1 MARRRINLGSAQLQV
16 GARLRKLS
24 LLLALALAVSGSSAV
39 AATKKP
45 SPTPTVKATAKATTK
60 ATTKATVSAK
70 PTAKSTVKTSAKPS
84 SSASTK
90 STAKPSAM
98 STSQSTSTSTS
109 TTTAKPTVKPKP
121 KPKPRK
127 KIKVSPSP
135 KPKWPP
141 VGFEYES
148 GIYAKIPTSKELVGV
163 ISAKGNLAS
172 QVAACSKFICGA
184 VQVASEPGC
193 LWWEV
198 NSKVYGQ
205 NKELIGSLQTISG
218 QSLAREVKTI
228 LLISP
233 EPLESLEYV
242 SSIEVVCHQEA
253 KPEGTQSVTFTKV
266 NK

>member
-1 MARRRINLGSAQLQV
+1 MARSRIDLGNAQLQV

-24 LLLALALAVSGSSAV
+24 LFLVIAMAVSGSAAS

-45 SPTPTVKATAKATTK
+45 TPTPTAKVTSKAT
-60 ATTKATVSAK
+60 AK
-70 PTAKSTVKTSAKPS
+70 PTAKATVKP
-84 SSASTK
+84 
-90 STAKPSAM
+90 TAKPTAKPTT
-98 STSQSTSTSTS
+98 TSK
-109 TTTAKPTVKPKP
+109 TTAKPTTTSTSTAKPTVKPKPKP

-141 VGFEYES
+141 VGFEYET
-148 GIYAKIPTSKELVGV
+148 GIYAKVPTSKELVGV

-184 VQVASEPGC
+184 VQVAAEPGC
-193 LWWEV
+193 VWWEV

-205 NKELIGSLQTISG
+205 NKELIGNLRTIAG
-218 QSLAREVKTI
+218 QSLAREIKTI

-253 KPEGTQSVTFTKV
+253 KPENTQTVTFTKV
-266 NK
+266 N

>member
-24 LLLALALAVSGSSAV
+24 LLLALALTVSGSSAV

-45 SPTPTVKATAKATTK
+45 SPTPTTKTTSK

-70 PTAKSTVKTSAKPS
+70 PTAKSSAKPTTKPTAKSPTKPSATS
-84 SSASTK
+84 SSTSSAI
-90 STAKPSAM
+90 STAKP
-98 STSQSTSTSTS
+98 TI
-109 TTTAKPTVKPKP
+109 KPKPKP

-253 KPEGTQSVTFTKV
+253 KPEGTQSVSFTKV

>member
-1 MARRRINLGSAQLQV
+1 M

-24 LLLALALAVSGSSAV
+24 ILLAIAMALSASSAT

-45 SPTPTVKATAKATTK
+45 TPTPTVKATAKTTVK
-60 ATTKATVSAK
+60 ATATPTAKATAK
-70 PTAKSTVKTSAKPS
+70 PTAKTTAQPTTTAK
-84 SSASTK
+84 A
-90 STAKPSAM
+90 TAKP
-98 STSQSTSTSTS
+98 TSTSTS
-109 TTTAKPTVKPKP
+109 TATAKATVKPKPKP

-135 KPKWPP
+135 KPQWPP
-141 VGFEYES
+141 IGFEYAT

-193 LWWEV
+193 VWWEV
-198 NSKVYGQ
+198 NSKVYAQ
-205 NKELIGSLQTISG
+205 NKDLIGELRTITG
-218 QSLAREVKTI
+218 ASLAREVRTI

-253 KPEGTQSVTFTKV
+253 KPEGTQAVTFTKV
-266 NK
+266 NG

>member
-1 MARRRINLGSAQLQV
+1 M

-45 SPTPTVKATAKATTK
+45 SPTPTVKT
-60 ATTKATVSAK
+60 
-70 PTAKSTVKTSAKPS
+70 
-84 SSASTK
+84 
-90 STAKPSAM
+90 TAKPSATPTSK
-98 STSQSTSTSTS
+98 STSTSTSTS
-109 TTTAKPTVKPKP
+109 TTKPTVKPKPKP

-141 VGFEYES
+141 VGFEYEA
-148 GIYAKIPTSKELVGV
+148 GIYAKIPSSKELVGV

-205 NKELIGSLQTISG
+205 NKEPIGSLQTVSG

-253 KPEGTQSVTFTKV
+253 KPEGTQPVTFTKV

>member
-1 MARRRINLGSAQLQV
+1 MAHSRIDLGGAQFQV

-24 LLLALALAVSGSSAV
+24 ILLAIAMALSASSAT

-45 SPTPTVKATAKATTK
+45 TPTPTVKATAKTTVK
-60 ATTKATVSAK
+60 ATA
-70 PTAKSTVKTSAKPS
+70 PST
-84 SSASTK
+84 TK
-90 STAKPSAM
+90 STAKPTAK
-98 STSQSTSTSTS
+98 TTAKPTTTAKATAKPISTSTSTA
-109 TTTAKPTVKPKP
+109 TAKATVKPKPKP

-135 KPKWPP
+135 KPQWPP
-141 VGFEYES
+141 VGFEYAT

-193 LWWEV
+193 VWWEV
-198 NSKVYGQ
+198 NSKVYAQ
-205 NKELIGSLQTISG
+205 NKDLIGELRTITG
-218 QSLAREVKTI
+218 ASLAREVKTI

-253 KPEGTQSVTFTKV
+253 KPEGTQAVTFTKA
-266 NK
+266 NG

>member
-1 MARRRINLGSAQLQV
+1 M

-24 LLLALALAVSGSSAV
+24 VLLAIAMALSASSAT

-45 SPTPTVKATAKATTK
+45 TPTPTVKATAKTTVK
-60 ATTKATVSAK
+60 ATAI
-70 PTAKSTVKTSAKPS
+70 ST
-84 SSASTK
+84 TK
-90 STAKPSAM
+90 STAKPTAK
-98 STSQSTSTSTS
+98 TTAKPTTTAKATAKPTSTSTS
-109 TTTAKPTVKPKP
+109 TTSAKATVKPKPKP

-135 KPKWPP
+135 KPQWPP
-141 VGFEYES
+141 VGFEYAT
-148 GIYAKIPTSKELVGV
+148 GVYAKIPTSKELVGV

-193 LWWEV
+193 VWWEV
-198 NSKVYGQ
+198 NSKVYAQ
-205 NKELIGSLQTISG
+205 NKDLIGELRTITG
-218 QSLAREVKTI
+218 ASLAREVKTI

-242 SSIEVVCHQEA
+242 SSIEVFCHQEA
-253 KPEGTQSVTFTKV
+253 KPEGTQAVTFTKV
-266 NK
+266 NG

>member
-1 MARRRINLGSAQLQV
+1 MACHRINLGDSQLQV

-24 LLLALALAVSGSSAV
+24 LLLTFALAISSTSAI

-45 SPTPTVKATAKATTK
+45 TPTPTTKVTAKATTK
-60 ATTKATVSAK
+60 ATANAT
-70 PTAKSTVKTSAKPS
+70 TKTSAKPS
-84 SSASTK
+84 AST
-90 STAKPSAM
+90 TAKTSAKP
-98 STSQSTSTSTS
+98 
-109 TTTAKPTVKPKP
+109 TTTATTKPKPKP

-127 KIKVSPSP
+127 KVKVSPSP

-141 VGFEYES
+141 VGFEYEA

-184 VQVASEPGC
+184 VQVAAEPGC

-198 NSKVYGQ
+198 NSKVYGR
-205 NKELIGSLQTISG
+205 NKEPIGALRTIAG

-253 KPEGTQSVTFTKV
+253 KPEGTESVTFTKV
-266 NK
+266 NN

>member
-1 MARRRINLGSAQLQV
+1 M

-24 LLLALALAVSGSSAV
+24 ILLAIAMALSASSAT

-45 SPTPTVKATAKATTK
+45 TPTPTVKATVKTTVKATATSTTK
-60 ATTKATVSAK
+60 ATAK
-70 PTAKSTVKTSAKPS
+70 PTAKT
-84 SSASTK
+84 
-90 STAKPSAM
+90 TAKPTNTAKV
-98 STSQSTSTSTS
+98 TAKPTSTSTS
-109 TTTAKPTVKPKP
+109 TATAKATVKPKPKP

-135 KPKWPP
+135 KPQWPP
-141 VGFEYES
+141 VGFEYAT

-193 LWWEV
+193 VWWEV
-198 NSKVYGQ
+198 NSKVYAQ
-205 NKELIGSLQTISG
+205 NKDLIGELRTITG
-218 QSLAREVKTI
+218 ASLAREVRTI

-253 KPEGTQSVTFTKV
+253 KPEGTQAVTFTKV
-266 NK
+266 NG

>member
-1 MARRRINLGSAQLQV
+1 MARSRIDLGNAQLQV
-16 GARLRKLS
+16 GARLRRLS
-24 LLLALALAVSGSSAV
+24 LFLVLAMAVSGSSAS

-45 SPTPTVKATAKATTK
+45 TPTTTPTVKATSKT
-60 ATTKATVSAK
+60 
-70 PTAKSTVKTSAKPS
+70 TAKV
-84 SSASTK
+84 
-90 STAKPSAM
+90 TAKPSASATTKSSAKPATP
-98 STSQSTSTSTS
+98 STSSSSSTS
-109 TTTAKPTVKPKP
+109 TAKPTVKPKP

-163 ISAKGNLAS
+163 ISAKENLAS

-184 VQVASEPGC
+184 VQVAAEPGC
-193 LWWEV
+193 VWWEV

-205 NKELIGSLQTISG
+205 NKELIGSLRTITG
-218 QSLAREVKTI
+218 QSLAREIKTI

-266 NK
+266 GS

>member
-1 MARRRINLGSAQLQV
+1 MARSRNYLGSSKLQV
-16 GARLRKLS
+16 GARLSNLAI
-24 LLLALALAVSGSSAV
+24 LLALVLTVSGSSAI

-45 SPTPTVKATAKATTK
+45 TPTPTTKVTAKATAKPTAKTTAK
-60 ATTKATVSAK
+60 ASAK
-70 PTAKSTVKTSAKPS
+70 PTAKSTAKPT
-84 SSASTK
+84 AS
-90 STAKPSAM
+90 
-98 STSQSTSTSTS
+98 STSTS
-109 TTTAKPTVKPKP
+109 TTAPTAKASVKPKPKP

-172 QVAACSKFICGA
+172 QVAACRTFICGA
-184 VQVASEPGC
+184 VQVASEQGC
-193 LWWEV
+193 VWWEV
-198 NSKVYGQ
+198 NSKVYAQ
-205 NKELIGSLQTISG
+205 NRDLIGNLRTISG
-218 QSLAREVKTI
+218 ASVAREVKTI

-233 EPLESLEYV
+233 EPLASLEYV

-253 KPEGTQSVTFTKV
+253 KPEGTESVTFTKV
-266 NK
+266 SN

>member
-1 MARRRINLGSAQLQV
+1 MARSRINLGSAQLQV

-24 LLLALALAVSGSSAV
+24 LFLVIAMAVSGSSAV

-45 SPTPTVKATAKATTK
+45 TPTPTVKATTK
-60 ATTKATVSAK
+60 ATAK
-70 PTAKSTVKTSAKPS
+70 PTVKPT
-84 SSASTK
+84 TK
-90 STAKPSAM
+90 STAKPTA
-98 STSQSTSTSTS
+98 TTKTTAKPTSTSTS

-127 KIKVSPSP
+127 KVKVSPSP

-141 VGFEYES
+141 VGFEYEA
-148 GIYAKIPTSKELVGV
+148 GIYAKVPTSKELVGV

-184 VQVASEPGC
+184 VQVAAEPGC
-193 LWWEV
+193 VWWEV
-198 NSKVYGQ
+198 NSKVYAQ
-205 NKELIGSLQTISG
+205 NKDLIGNLRTITG

-253 KPEGTQSVTFTKV
+253 KPEGTQTVTFTKV
-266 NK
+266 NG

>member
-1 MARRRINLGSAQLQV
+1 MARSRIDLGSAQLQM

-24 LLLALALAVSGSSAV
+24 ILLAIAMALSASSAT

-45 SPTPTVKATAKATTK
+45 TPTPTVKATAKTTVK
-60 ATTKATVSAK
+60 ATATSTK
-70 PTAKSTVKTSAKPS
+70 
-84 SSASTK
+84 K
-90 STAKPSAM
+90 STAKPTAI
-98 STSQSTSTSTS
+98 TTAKPTTTAKATAKPTSTSTS
-109 TTTAKPTVKPKP
+109 TATAKATVKPKPKP

-135 KPKWPP
+135 KPQWPP
-141 VGFEYES
+141 VGFEYAT

-193 LWWEV
+193 VWWEV
-198 NSKVYGQ
+198 NSKVYAQ
-205 NKELIGSLQTISG
+205 NKDLIGELRTITG
-218 QSLAREVKTI
+218 ASLAREVRTI

-253 KPEGTQSVTFTKV
+253 KPEGTQAVTFTKV
-266 NK
+266 NG

>member
-1 MARRRINLGSAQLQV
+1 M

-24 LLLALALAVSGSSAV
+24 LLLAIAMALSASSAT
-39 AATKKP
+39 AATKTP
-45 SPTPTVKATAKATTK
+45 TPTPTVKATAKTTVKATATSTTK
-60 ATTKATVSAK
+60 TTAK
-70 PTAKSTVKTSAKPS
+70 PTAKATVTPTS
-84 SSASTK
+84 K
-90 STAKPSAM
+90 STAKP
-98 STSQSTSTSTS
+98 TPTSTS
-109 TTTAKPTVKPKP
+109 TTTAKATVKP

-135 KPKWPP
+135 KPQWPP
-141 VGFEYES
+141 AGFEYET

-184 VQVASEPGC
+184 VQVAAEPGC
-193 LWWEV
+193 VWWEV

-205 NKELIGSLQTISG
+205 NKVLIGELRTITGS
-218 QSLAREVKTI
+218 SLAREVRTI

-242 SSIEVVCHQEA
+242 SSIEVICHQEA
-253 KPEGTQSVTFTKV
+253 KPEGTQPVTFTKV
-266 NK
+266 NG

>member
-1 MARRRINLGSAQLQV
+1 MARSRIDLGSAQLQV

-24 LLLALALAVSGSSAV
+24 IFLALTLVMSGSSAV

-45 SPTPTVKATAKATTK
+45 TPTPTVKATAKATAKPTVKATVQPTTKTTSKTTAKPTTTAK
-60 ATTKATVSAK
+60 ATTK
-70 PTAKSTVKTSAKPS
+70 PTATGTSA
-84 SSASTK
+84 
-90 STAKPSAM
+90 
-98 STSQSTSTSTS
+98 
-109 TTTAKPTVKPKP
+109 TTAKPTVKPKPKP

-135 KPKWPP
+135 KPQWPP
-141 VGFEYES
+141 VDFEYAS
-148 GIYAKIPTSKELVGV
+148 GIYAKIPTSKELIGV

-193 LWWEV
+193 VWWEV
-198 NSKVYGQ
+198 NSKVYAQ
-205 NKELIGSLQTISG
+205 NKDLIGNLRTITG
-218 QSLAREVKTI
+218 ASLAREVKTI

-233 EPLESLEYV
+233 EPIATSEYV

-266 NK
+266 NG

>member
-1 MARRRINLGSAQLQV
+1 MARSRIDLGSAQLQV

-45 SPTPTVKATAKATTK
+45 SPTPTVKATVKAIATAKSTAKAT
-60 ATTKATVSAK
+60 AKATVSA
-70 PTAKSTVKTSAKPS
+70 TTKSSAKPS
-84 SSASTK
+84 AAT
-90 STAKPSAM
+90 
-98 STSQSTSTSTS
+98 TSQSTSTS
-109 TTTAKPTVKPKP
+109 TAKPTVKPKP
-121 KPKPRK
+121 KPKPKPRK
-127 KIKVSPSP
+127 KITVSPSP

-141 VGFEYES
+141 VGFEYEA

-253 KPEGTQSVTFTKV
+253 KPEGTPSVTFTKV

>member
-1 MARRRINLGSAQLQV
+1 MARSRIDLGNAQLQV

-24 LLLALALAVSGSSAV
+24 LFLVIAMAVSGSAAS

-45 SPTPTVKATAKATTK
+45 TPTPTAKVTSKAT
-60 ATTKATVSAK
+60 AK
-70 PTAKSTVKTSAKPS
+70 PTAKATVKP
-84 SSASTK
+84 
-90 STAKPSAM
+90 TAKPTT
-98 STSQSTSTSTS
+98 TSKTTAKPTTTSTS
-109 TTTAKPTVKPKP
+109 TAKPTVKPKP

-141 VGFEYES
+141 VGFEYET
-148 GIYAKIPTSKELVGV
+148 GIYAKVPTSKELVGV

-184 VQVASEPGC
+184 VQVAAEPGC
-193 LWWEV
+193 VWWEV

-205 NKELIGSLQTISG
+205 NKELIGNLRTIAG
-218 QSLAREVKTI
+218 QSLAREIKTI

-253 KPEGTQSVTFTKV
+253 KPENTQTVTFTKV
-266 NK
+266 N

>member
-1 MARRRINLGSAQLQV
+1 MARRRINLGNAQLQM
-16 GARLRKLS
+16 GARLRKIS
-24 LLLALALAVSGSSAV
+24 LLLALALAVSGSSAL

-45 SPTPTVKATAKATTK
+45 SPTPSVKATVKATAKPS
-60 ATTKATVSAK
+60 VSA
-70 PTAKSTVKTSAKPS
+70 T
-84 SSASTK
+84 TK
-90 STAKPSAM
+90 STAKPAAS
-98 STSQSTSTSTS
+98 STSKSTSTATS
-109 TTTAKPTVKPKP
+109 TIKPTVKPKP

-127 KIKVSPSP
+127 KIRVSPSP

-141 VGFEYES
+141 VGFEYEA

-184 VQVASEPGC
+184 VQVASEQGC

-205 NKELIGSLQTISG
+205 NKELIGALQTIAG

>member
-1 MARRRINLGSAQLQV
+1 MARRGIDLGSAQLQV

-24 LLLALALAVSGSSAV
+24 IFRALTLVMSGSSAV

-45 SPTPTVKATAKATTK
+45 TPTPTVKATAKATAKPTVKATVQPTTK
-60 ATTKATVSAK
+60 TTSKTTAKPTATTKATAK
-70 PTAKSTVKTSAKPS
+70 PTATGTSA
-84 SSASTK
+84 
-90 STAKPSAM
+90 
-98 STSQSTSTSTS
+98 
-109 TTTAKPTVKPKP
+109 TTAKPTVKPKPKP

-135 KPKWPP
+135 KPQWPP
-141 VGFEYES
+141 VDFEYAS
-148 GIYAKIPTSKELVGV
+148 GIYAKIPTSKELIGV

-193 LWWEV
+193 VWWEV
-198 NSKVYGQ
+198 NSKVYAQ
-205 NKELIGSLQTISG
+205 NKDLIGNLRTITG
-218 QSLAREVKTI
+218 ASLAREVKTI

-233 EPLESLEYV
+233 EPIATSEYV

-266 NK
+266 NG

>member
-1 MARRRINLGSAQLQV
+1 M

-24 LLLALALAVSGSSAV
+24 ILLAIAMALSASSAT

-45 SPTPTVKATAKATTK
+45 TPTPTVKATAKTTVK
-60 ATTKATVSAK
+60 ATATSTK
-70 PTAKSTVKTSAKPS
+70 
-84 SSASTK
+84 K
-90 STAKPSAM
+90 STAKPTAI
-98 STSQSTSTSTS
+98 TTAKPTTTAKATAKPTSTSTS
-109 TTTAKPTVKPKP
+109 TATAKATVKPKP

-135 KPKWPP
+135 KPQWPP
-141 VGFEYES
+141 VGFEYAT

-193 LWWEV
+193 VWWEV
-198 NSKVYGQ
+198 NSKVYAQ
-205 NKELIGSLQTISG
+205 NKDLIGELRTITG
-218 QSLAREVKTI
+218 ASLAREVRTI

-253 KPEGTQSVTFTKV
+253 KPEGTQAVTFTKV
-266 NK
+266 NG

>member
-1 MARRRINLGSAQLQV
+1 MARSRIDLGSAQLQV

-24 LLLALALAVSGSSAV
+24 IFLALTLVMSGSSAF

-45 SPTPTVKATAKATTK
+45 TPTPTAKTT
-60 ATTKATVSAK
+60 AK
-70 PTAKSTVKTSAKPS
+70 PTAKATIKA
-84 SSASTK
+84 
-90 STAKPSAM
+90 TAKPTVKPTVKPTAKTTSKTTAKPATTAKATVKPTATGTSA
-98 STSQSTSTSTS
+98 
-109 TTTAKPTVKPKP
+109 TTAKPTVKPKP
-121 KPKPRK
+121 KPKPKPRK
-127 KIKVSPSP
+127 KVKVSPSP

-141 VGFEYES
+141 VDFEYAS

-172 QVAACSKFICGA
+172 QVAACSTFICGA

-193 LWWEV
+193 VWWEV
-198 NSKVYGQ
+198 NSKVYAQ
-205 NKELIGSLQTISG
+205 NKDLIGELRTITG
-218 QSLAREVKTI
+218 ASLAREVRTI

-253 KPEGTQSVTFTKV
+253 KPEGTQAVTFTKV
-266 NK
+266 NG

>member
-1 MARRRINLGSAQLQV
+1 MAFHRINLGDSQLQV
-16 GARLRKLS
+16 GARLRRLS
-24 LLLALALAVSGSSAV
+24 LLLTFALAISSTSAI

-45 SPTPTVKATAKATTK
+45 TPTPTTKVTAKATTKATAKATTK
-60 ATTKATVSAK
+60 TSNKPSASATAKTSAK
-70 PTAKSTVKTSAKPS
+70 PTATATTKP
-84 SSASTK
+84 
-90 STAKPSAM
+90 
-98 STSQSTSTSTS
+98 
-109 TTTAKPTVKPKP
+109 KPKP

-127 KIKVSPSP
+127 KVKVSPSP

-141 VGFEYES
+141 VGFEYEA

-184 VQVASEPGC
+184 VQVAAEPGC

-198 NSKVYGQ
+198 NSKVYGR
-205 NKELIGSLQTISG
+205 NKEPIGALRTIAG

-253 KPEGTQSVTFTKV
+253 KPEGAESVTFTKV
-266 NK
+266 NN

>member
-1 MARRRINLGSAQLQV
+1 M

-24 LLLALALAVSGSSAV
+24 ILLAIAMALSASSAT

-45 SPTPTVKATAKATTK
+45 TPTPTVKATAKT
-60 ATTKATVSAK
+60 
-70 PTAKSTVKTSAKPS
+70 TVKAIATSTK
-84 SSASTK
+84 K
-90 STAKPSAM
+90 STAKPTAI
-98 STSQSTSTSTS
+98 TTAKPTTTAKATAKPTSTSTS
-109 TTTAKPTVKPKP
+109 TATAKATVKPKP

-135 KPKWPP
+135 KPQWPP
-141 VGFEYES
+141 IGFEYAT

-193 LWWEV
+193 VWWEV
-198 NSKVYGQ
+198 NSKVYAQ
-205 NKELIGSLQTISG
+205 NKDLIGELRTITG
-218 QSLAREVKTI
+218 ASLAREVRTI

-253 KPEGTQSVTFTKV
+253 KPEGTQAVTFTKV
-266 NK
+266 NG

>member
-1 MARRRINLGSAQLQV
+1 M

-24 LLLALALAVSGSSAV
+24 ILLAIAMALSASSAT
-39 AATKKP
+39 AATKTP
-45 SPTPTVKATAKATTK
+45 TPTPTVKATAKTTVK
-60 ATTKATVSAK
+60 ATATPTAKATAK
-70 PTAKSTVKTSAKPS
+70 PTAKTTAQPTTTAK
-84 SSASTK
+84 A
-90 STAKPSAM
+90 TAKP
-98 STSQSTSTSTS
+98 TSTSTS
-109 TTTAKPTVKPKP
+109 TATAKATVKPKP

-135 KPKWPP
+135 KPQWPP
-141 VGFEYES
+141 VGFEYAT

-193 LWWEV
+193 VWWEV
-198 NSKVYGQ
+198 NSKVYAQ
-205 NKELIGSLQTISG
+205 NKDLIGELRTITG
-218 QSLAREVKTI
+218 ASLAREVRTI

-253 KPEGTQSVTFTKV
+253 KPEGTQAVSFTKV
-266 NK
+266 NG

>member
-1 MARRRINLGSAQLQV
+1 MARSRNYLGSSKLQV
-16 GARLRKLS
+16 GARLSNLAI
-24 LLLALALAVSGSSAV
+24 LLALVLTASGSSAI

-45 SPTPTVKATAKATTK
+45 TPTPTTKVTAKATAKA
-60 ATTKATVSAK
+60 SAK
-70 PTAKSTVKTSAKPS
+70 PTAKASAKPT
-84 SSASTK
+84 AKT
-90 STAKPSAM
+90 TAKPTAS
-98 STSQSTSTSTS
+98 STSTSTVKPS
-109 TTTAKPTVKPKP
+109 AKASVKPKPKP

-127 KIKVSPSP
+127 KVKVTPSP

-172 QVAACSKFICGA
+172 QVAACRTFICGA
-184 VQVASEPGC
+184 VQVASEQGC
-193 LWWEV
+193 VWWEV
-198 NSKVYGQ
+198 NSKVYAQ
-205 NKELIGSLQTISG
+205 NRDLIGNLRTISG
-218 QSLAREVKTI
+218 ASVAREVKTI

-233 EPLESLEYV
+233 EPLASLEYV

-266 NK
+266 SS